1 MCGDGTNDVGALKQ
15 AHVGV
20 SIISEPDLE
29 AKQRTANETISAVK
43 AEEKKEQ
50 KASKKHSSKKD
61 GSKKEP
67 KKSRAE
73 RIESSLQAIAET
85 EDELAYVSLGNASVA
100 SPFTSRKTSIRCC
113 KDILQQGR
121 CTLLTMIQIYKI
133 LGVNCLVTALVLTKL
148 HQKGVKQGD
157 RQMTA
162 MGLVVAGLFL
172 FVTRGKP
179 LPKLSARKPP
189 SSVLCKETLISMAIQ
204 FAIHFVAI
212 MTVTAMSDAYVDP
225 YDPSM
230 IPDGPF
236 VPNTLNTATFLVT
249 VLTTINTFVVN
260 YRGRPFMENLYEN
273 TLLFR
278 SLQVCYLVLFVCAL
292 DMFPPLNQLL
302 QLSTLPSSGLP
313 VFGEAR
319 TDGSTEFAQDL
330 LLQAVEAIGF
340 RIMLCVIMILDTSC
354 VLAAESVI
362 RRAFGA

>member
-278 SLQVCYLVLFVCAL
+278 SLQ
-292 DMFPPLNQLL
+292 LL